1 MDQSGLDADDK
12 QSVTPPAPRK
22 RTGGR
27 SARVRDAVLT
37 ATLEQVTE
45 HGIEGLT
52 IGDVAARAGV
62 AETTIYRRWGTRTAL
77 IAEAVTELAAVG
89 NPAPD
94 TGSLRSDL
102 AVLAGQVSDLISRP
116 GMARLVGTTVALSSD
131 PEVDAARRKFW
142 NDRFERSSQV
152 ITNAV
157 ARGELPA
164 SVNPRAVLETLSAP
178 LYFRLLVGEQ
188 AIDDVFIARCIDDTL
203 ALHGE
208 RT

>member
-1 MDQSGLDADDK
+1 MDQSGLDADE

-94 TGSLRSDL
+94 TGNLRSDL